1 MIHDVKFSEWTL
13 KALRDLPVCAEEYDD
28 KELEDEDWW
37 NNLYRCSSSS
47 LLNGD
52 ASVMVLDSQL
62 QFACLGHFSHEI
74 CHCFS
79 DFVSSHAASS
89 RCIWCAFVC
98 YNDHTLFS
106 LYLML
111 SLRSLDYQHW
121 PQHWQQ
127 LQLQQVLSSPEWLKK
142 EPPIMTDLWLS
153 SFRTSTNTSW
163 IEGKGSLPR
172 THLRTSSNSLFN
184 PARELNTRS
193 FSIILK
199 QALSAAHAHSNP

>member
-62 QFACLGHFSHEI
+62 QFACLGPISLWNLPLFFRFCVFPCSFQQVYLVCLCLLQWSHLIFPLPHAFFEI
-74 CHCFS
+74 PWLPALAAALA
-79 DFVSSHAASS
+79 AASIATS
-89 RCIWCAFVC
+89 AE
-98 YNDHTLFS
+98 FS
-106 LYLML
+106 WMI
-111 SLRSLDYQHW
+111 
-121 PQHWQQ
+121 
-127 LQLQQVLSSPEWLKK
+127 EE